1 MALKTKFICIRDK
14 SDHLELDSNQEK
26 NEIFVEG
33 IFDKSKVEFIFDKTT
48 AIKFAKTL
56 RTEINKIQ

>member
-33 IFDKSKVEFIFDKTT
+33 ILTNQK
-48 AIKFAKTL
+48 
-56 RTEINKIQ
+56 